1 MKVLLVLLAFISLVY
16 SADVSSELLDTP
28 RFTLQG
34 QVSLGAGMIA
44 PKNWKARSRV
54 LLDYGKYIGFIR
66 DDGYFVVEGVPTG
79 SYIVEVTN
87 VDYIFEPIRVD
98 ITSKGNVRA
107 RKLNVLQP
115 NSVSTLPYPLRLQAR
130 QPTKYF
136 RQREQWRATDV
147 LMNPMVIM
155 LGVAFILMVVTPKLA
170 ANDPEL
176 KKELEQ
182 TMQVPKVDMP
192 DVADVLANMF
202 GGGQKKAIKGKP
214 AKRQR

>member
-1 MKVLLVLLAFISLVY
+1 MKLILLAVLALAA
-16 SADVSSELLDTP
+16 SADTPSELMDTP
-28 RFTLQG
+28 RFSIEG
-34 QVSLGAGMIA
+34 QVSLGHGMV
-44 PKNWKARSRV
+44 PPENWKAKSKV
-54 LLDYGKYIGFIR
+54 LLDYGKHIGFIR
-66 DDGYFVVEGVPTG
+66 DDGYFVVEGVPSG
-79 SYIVEVTN
+79 SYILEVTN
-87 VDYIFEPIRVD
+87 VNYIFEPIRVD
-98 ITSKGNVRA
+98 VNSKGKVRA

-115 NSVSTLPYPLRLQAR
+115 NAVATLPYPLRLQAR

-214 AKRQR
+214 SKKQR